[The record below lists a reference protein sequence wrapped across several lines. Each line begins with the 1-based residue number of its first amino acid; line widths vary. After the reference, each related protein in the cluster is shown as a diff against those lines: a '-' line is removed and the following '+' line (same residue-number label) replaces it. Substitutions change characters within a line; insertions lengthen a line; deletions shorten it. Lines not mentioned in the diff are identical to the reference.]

1 MSGSTPIQFVKAATK
16 EGRKMATNE
25 EKDAEA
31 LQRVAAAFGSAPET
45 KVESAYPGPQ
55 PMASEASGSG
65 LMKPESMAADLAASF
80 EPSAAAG
87 AINAVIVPPTSA
99 TGLEDGVEHME
110 IEKEKS
116 DDDWMIADPVPLTE
130 TDMVGSLL
138 QEQIFLDA
146 NNLSGANATGSWGSS
161 WR

>member
-1 MSGSTPIQFVKAATK
+1 MSGSTPIEFMKATTK
-16 EGRKMATNE
+16 EGGKIATKE

-45 KVESAYPGPQ
+45 KVESANPGPQ

-87 AINAVIVPPTSA
+87 AINAVIVPLPR
-99 TGLEDGVEHME
+99 
-110 IEKEKS
+110 
-116 DDDWMIADPVPLTE
+116 
-130 TDMVGSLL
+130 LL
-138 QEQIFLDA
+138 ALRM
-146 NNLSGANATGSWGSS
+146 GSS
-161 WR
+161 TWRSRRRSPMMIG